1 MSVFSR
7 FGRWIR
13 ALFGGA
19 ISAVE
24 SPRLI
29 LEQNIRDLND
39 QVPRMNENIAT
50 VKANVILM
58 QKELA
63 RLERKVLT
71 LEDQLRAAISS
82 ARNDV
87 AEDRALALDDHGLAV
102 ARAKEQLA
110 LAESA
115 YEKAVQVKSAFM
127 AEKERKIREAREA
140 LRDHER
146 AQWQAKVA
154 SAFEQFEI
162 AGADQTH
169 QEMLDRVREETARNE
184 ARLEMAL
191 DTARVDEQ
199 ELEEDARSLR
209 AKELI
214 ARYAREMGQEVTQ
227 AGASTGAAATAKV
240 SDVAAVDENA
250 DVEVDAAD
258 GSEDASG
265 DDSAPEVAQRTMG
278 RLRSE

>member
-87 AEDRALALDDHGLAV
+87 AEDRALALDEHGLAV

-258 GSEDASG
+258 GGEDASG

>member
-50 VKANVILM
+50 VKDNVILM
-58 QKELA
+58 QKELV
-63 RLERKVLT
+63 RLERKVVT
-71 LEDQLRAAISS
+71 LEDQLRAAITS

-87 AEDRALALDDHGLAV
+87 AEHRALALDEHWLSV

-115 YEKAVQVKSAFM
+115 YEKAVQVKAAFM
-127 AEKERKIREAREA
+127 SEKERKIREAREA

-191 DTARVDEQ
+191 DTARIDEQ
-199 ELEEDARSLR
+199 DLEEDARSLR

-214 ARYAREMGQEVTQ
+214 ARYAREMGQDVAQT
-227 AGASTGAAATAKV
+227 GDSVGSASAATGTDGD
-240 SDVAAVDENA
+240 SA
-250 DVEVDAAD
+250 DGEVDAED
-258 GSEDASG
+258 GVE
-265 DDSAPEVAQRTMG
+265 DDSAADAAPEAAQRTMG